1 MSEPLVQVTLK
12 IRAILMEISDD
23 LNKINEQYSEH
34 LRGVDHVLNV
44 IEKTLSA
51 VPDDSAF
58 KKEDVLLEQEE
69 EDQPTD
75 VEAKDGASKI
85 EDAAKAAKL
94 AAEKK
99 ARQEAN

>member
-1 MSEPLVQVTLK
+1 
-12 IRAILMEISDD
+12 MEISDD

-34 LRGVDHVLNV
+34 LRGVDHLLNV

-51 VPDDSAF
+51 VPDDSVF
-58 KKEDVLLEQEE
+58 KKEDAIVENED
-69 EDQPTD
+69 DQPTD
-75 VEAKDGASKI
+75 VEAKASKI
-85 EDAAKAAKL
+85 EDAARIAKL

>member
-1 MSEPLVQVTLK
+1 
-12 IRAILMEISDD
+12 
-23 LNKINEQYSEH
+23 
-34 LRGVDHVLNV
+34 LNV

-58 KKEDVLLEQEE
+58 KKEDVIVENE